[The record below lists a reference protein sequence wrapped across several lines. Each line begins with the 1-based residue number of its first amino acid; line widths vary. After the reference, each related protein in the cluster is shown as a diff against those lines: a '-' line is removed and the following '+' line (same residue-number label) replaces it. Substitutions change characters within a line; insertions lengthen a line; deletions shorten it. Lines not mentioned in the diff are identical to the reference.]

1 MYISSCATIT
11 TTGSAQKV
19 LGLPAN
25 SRAELKAVI
34 LSNGATST
42 ARVIIRSGDGTAPED
57 YNIIVVR
64 VPAGGN
70 VVLDEKQLRGFV
82 AIKDIYVVTDQQP
95 LDVCIAVDAM

>member
-1 MYISSCATIT
+1 MYISNCATIT

-25 SRAELKAVI
+25 SRAELKAII

-42 ARVIIRSGDGTAPED
+42 ARVVVRAGDGTASED
-57 YNIIVVR
+57 YIILIVR

-70 VVLDEKQLRGFV
+70 VVLDERQLSGFV
-82 AIKDIYVVTDQQP
+82 AIKDIYIVTDQQP

>member
-25 SRAELKAVI
+25 SRAELKAVV
-34 LSNGATST
+34 LSNGASAT
-42 ARVIIRSGDGTAPED
+42 ARVQIRSGDGSATED
-57 YNIIVVR
+57 YNILIVR
-64 VPAGGN
+64 VPAGSN

-95 LDVCIAVDAM
+95 LDVCIAVDVS

>member
-19 LGLPAN
+19 LGLPSN
-25 SRAELKAVI
+25 SRAELKAVT

-42 ARVIIRSGDGTAPED
+42 ARVIIRSGDGTASED
-57 YNIIVVR
+57 YIILIVR
-64 VPAGGN
+64 VPAGSN

-82 AIKDIYVVTDQQP
+82 AIKDVYVVTDQQP

>member
-1 MYISSCATIT
+1 MFMSNCATIT

-19 LGLPAN
+19 LGLPLN
-25 SRAELKAVI
+25 SRAELKAVT

-42 ARVIIRSGDGTAPED
+42 ARVQIRSGDGTASED
-57 YNIIVVR
+57 YNIVIIR

-70 VVLDEKQLRGFV
+70 IVLDEKQLRGFV

-95 LDVCIAVDAM
+95 LDVCIAVDIS